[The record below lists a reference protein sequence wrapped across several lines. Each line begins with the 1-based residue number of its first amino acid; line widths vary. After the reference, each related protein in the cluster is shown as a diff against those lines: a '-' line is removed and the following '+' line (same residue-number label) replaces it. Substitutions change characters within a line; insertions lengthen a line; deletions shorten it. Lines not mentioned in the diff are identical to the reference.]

1 MARNSLE
8 SLLSGRLGNHSTRKD
23 MLGESTFPGLTIDN
37 LPSTSISGG
46 SVEQQLAGM
55 SEALSASNA
64 AQQSELEQDLQ
75 ASTRSTT
82 TSSTSS
88 SSIGSDLEGAASSLL
103 GGVFGIAPVV
113 QGLFSLFGGGSGGD
127 TQQSLVPFTL
137 PNSIQYAA
145 GVNGPGSAAA
155 PIDYGQGGQ
164 ARSLATPASAATGS
178 SSSQAGQTVQVNVSA
193 MDSQSFLDHS
203 NDIADAVR
211 SALLN
216 SHPLT
221 DVIASL

>member
-88 SSIGSDLEGAASSLL
+88 SSIGSDRK
-103 GGVFGIAPVV
+103 
-113 QGLFSLFGGGSGGD
+113 
-127 TQQSLVPFTL
+127 
-137 PNSIQYAA
+137 
-145 GVNGPGSAAA
+145 GP
-155 PIDYGQGGQ
+155 
-164 ARSLATPASAATGS
+164 RR
-178 SSSQAGQTVQVNVSA
+178 VC
-193 MDSQSFLDHS
+193 
-203 NDIADAVR
+203 
-211 SALLN
+211 
-216 SHPLT
+216 
-221 DVIASL
+221 